1 MSSQLGEWRGDVQGD
16 TLLDESQIGGE
27 EKGFDSD
34 ESDECHCGGE
44 NSEEEDREE
53 GRDESIAYSPT
64 RGPLVGDGA
73 LEDLMIGNSEA
84 VYAAA
89 ASQIKSDADMA
100 KEMQKD
106 ELSRASRLTLARNE
120 SDKDDESRALA
131 QKLQQ
136 EDTWET

>member
-44 NSEEEDREE
+44 NDREE

-64 RGPLVGDGA
+64 RGPLVGDCA

-89 ASQIKSDADMA
+89 ASQIKSDAGMA

>member
-1 MSSQLGEWRGDVQGD
+1 
-16 TLLDESQIGGE
+16 
-27 EKGFDSD
+27 
-34 ESDECHCGGE
+34 
-44 NSEEEDREE
+44 
-53 GRDESIAYSPT
+53 
-64 RGPLVGDGA
+64 
-73 LEDLMIGNSEA
+73 MIGNSEA